1 MVLEL
6 ASFTPPH
13 TGNAVAELVQKVFLN
28 WDLKVP
34 IIVTDNGSNMIKAFK
49 HVKANHV
56 KEVIDSVAMNSID
69 QKEESEPNLYSDM
82 SDVELDF
89 AEVEEEDFSDALAQ
103 DIISSSLTRDDIDLL
118 DENDDNT
125 TIEIEND

>member
-1 MVLEL
+1 
-6 ASFTPPH
+6 
-13 TGNAVAELVQKVFLN
+13 
-28 WDLKVP
+28 
-34 IIVTDNGSNMIKAFK
+34 
-49 HVKANHV
+49 
-56 KEVIDSVAMNSID
+56 MNSID
-69 QKEESEPNLYSDM
+69 QEEESEPNLYSDM

-125 TIEIEND
+125 TIEIENDQVEFLQFEVQVTQQLQAIFPQLHGETDEEYLKRLSCLSHKLQLVKSTFDKYKTQKSFRP